1 MTTRRYLNFD
11 LLLEHDGDGQYEA
24 RVTAAPVA
32 GLPHVQFRLPFDE
45 KSLKILLMELDPG
58 RTDVRGVDGAVQQ
71 QAAKEFGGPL
81 FDAIFTGKLADAW
94 TRSLG
99 KAAAEKAGGLRLR
112 LRVADDA
119 ADLAGLPWELL
130 YDAKGRA
137 FPAQSEITPLV
148 RFLDVENDVD
158 PIQVTGPLRVLA
170 IISSPT
176 GLRRLEVEREWAH
189 LETAMGAKVREGLV
203 VLDRLPEP
211 TVDALGEWL
220 LDHDTHVIHFVGH
233 GDFNPAGDGE
243 GFIFFQD
250 ELGGADPVSA
260 AVLGP
265 FIHDHDALRMV
276 VINAC
281 RTARVGRTDPY
292 GGMAQGL
299 VLQGATAVVAMQ
311 FPITDP
317 AAVLFTGKFYGALA
331 AGLPVDQAVSYARKA
346 LHAKFRSEWATPVLF
361 MRSPDGDIF
370 QDVQAPPGWVWHEPQ
385 VSEPTEPDEPDP
397 SLSELSRTDLEVA
410 DITDPVVGPPLDVTD
425 PYGFL
430 FAPKQLQ
437 KERLEQERLEQE
449 RLEQERLEQ
458 ERLEQ
463 ERLEQERLEQERL
476 ERGCGSRRSASSAS
490 SGSSEFSRPS
500 QWQPPSSSLVPS
512 RRGCSVTTRWRRCP
526 IRRCS
531 WRAAAAP
538 PT

>member
-81 FDAIFTGKLADAW
+81 FDAIFTGKAADAW

-119 ADLAGLPWELL
+119 ADLAGLPWELCTTRR
-130 YDAKGRA
+130 GG
-137 FPAQSEITPLV
+137 P
-148 RFLDVENDVD
+148 FLLSRRSRRSSGSWTSRTTSIPSRSPD
-158 PIQVTGPLRVLA
+158 PSACSPSS
-170 IISSPT
+170 SSPT

-331 AGLPVDQAVSYARKA
+331 AGLPVDQAVELRTQSLARQVPQRVGDTRA
-346 LHAKFRSEWATPVLF
+346 LHA
-361 MRSPDGDIF
+361 
-370 QDVQAPPGWVWHEPQ
+370 
-385 VSEPTEPDEPDP
+385 
-397 SLSELSRTDLEVA
+397 
-410 DITDPVVGPPLDVTD
+410 
-425 PYGFL
+425 
-430 FAPKQLQ
+430 
-437 KERLEQERLEQE
+437 
-449 RLEQERLEQ
+449 
-458 ERLEQ
+458 
-463 ERLEQERLEQERL
+463 
-476 ERGCGSRRSASSAS
+476 
-490 SGSSEFSRPS
+490 
-500 QWQPPSSSLVPS
+500 VP
-512 RRGCSVTTRWRRCP
+512 
-526 IRRCS
+526 
-531 WRAAAAP
+531 
-538 PT
+538 